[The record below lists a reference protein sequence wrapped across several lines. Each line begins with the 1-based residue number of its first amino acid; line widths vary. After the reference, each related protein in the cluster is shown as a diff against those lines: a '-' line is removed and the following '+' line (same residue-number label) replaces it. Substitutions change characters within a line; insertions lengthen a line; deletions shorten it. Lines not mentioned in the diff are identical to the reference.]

1 MNAPFEIDE
10 ETQLRMMKHSA
21 EVVQLFANL
30 GNVSRPPRSTIS
42 DEQYNTEIALMQK
55 LRDAKAA
62 FLAAC
67 DEINENS
74 GFRTINITALSNG
87 LDDELPDLMGW
98 DEAVSNARRGYIG
111 SGLK

>member
-1 MNAPFEIDE
+1 MNARSMYEC
-10 ETQLRMMKHSA
+10 
-21 EVVQLFANL
+21 EVVQLFANI
-30 GNVSRPPRSTIS
+30 GRPPRSTIS

-55 LRDAKAA
+55 LRDAKAV

-98 DEAVSNARRGYIG
+98 DEAVSNARRGY
-111 SGLK
+111 

>member
-1 MNAPFEIDE
+1 MNARSMYEC
-10 ETQLRMMKHSA
+10 
-21 EVVQLFANL
+21 EVVQLFANI
-30 GNVSRPPRSTIS
+30 GRPPRSTIS

-62 FLAAC
+62 LLAAC

-74 GFRTINITALSNG
+74 GFRTINITSLSNG

>member
-1 MNAPFEIDE
+1 M
-10 ETQLRMMKHSA
+10 A
-21 EVVQLFANL
+21 EVIQLFT
-30 GNVSRPPRSTIS
+30 SPRPPHSTIS

-74 GFRTINITALSNG
+74 GFRSINMTAVRESLE
-87 LDDELPDLMGW
+87 DELPNGRNWQNDI
-98 DEAVSNARRGYIG
+98 DDARRGYITAG
-111 SGLK
+111 IK